1 MRYDFVLGVFFSFF
15 LPVLL
20 FRVAGG
26 FLFGLLMM
34 ECVTAWS
41 RTRIG
46 MMIGL
51 SVFVSMNSHVS

>member
-1 MRYDFVLGVFFSFF
+1 MRYDFVLGVFSFF

-26 FLFGLLMM
+26 LFGLLMM